1 MFAGFLPRDLG
12 DQRFELGPP
21 NGNIQA
27 AVCGALQQEDH
38 VAIGIARVMEDNILS
53 LEGKIERSIAEDER
67 LPGDGYSF
75 CADRVIGRLQI
86 EEGRG
91 GGSRSCAPLRSSRI
105 SSSSGKAR
113 LRTETSARGAGRAV
127 ADLLRERRRN
137 RRRWRKI
144 FSMEREHRF
153 RIVILIA
160 NGRV

>member
-67 LPGDGYSF
+67 LAGDGYSF

-86 EEGRG
+86 ERGSGRRFTKLRAIKIEPNFLELGKGTVTNGDDRPAGQEEPLQAFFESG
-91 GGSRSCAPLRSSRI
+91 GEIVGV
-105 SSSSGKAR
+105 G
-113 LRTETSARGAGRAV
+113 
-127 ADLLRERRRN
+127 
-137 RRRWRKI
+137 WKI
-144 FSMEREHRF
+144 FSMEREH
-153 RIVILIA
+153 
-160 NGRV
+160 